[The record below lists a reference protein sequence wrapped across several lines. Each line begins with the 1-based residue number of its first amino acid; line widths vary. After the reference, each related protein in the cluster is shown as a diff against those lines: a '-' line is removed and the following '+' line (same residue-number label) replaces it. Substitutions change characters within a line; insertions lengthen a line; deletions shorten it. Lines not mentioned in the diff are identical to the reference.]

1 MRTKDEILQA
11 YNLFNEPGRNL
22 TKLRKFTDS
31 IRLEVLLDIRDI
43 IREGLDDI
51 NRAIRGTSQNN

>member
-31 IRLEVLLDIRDI
+31 IRLEVLIDIRDTLVKL
-43 IREGLDDI
+43 E
-51 NRAIRGTSQNN
+51 NRQGNTLIDPILGR